1 MKLIILISS
10 LLLLNTLITEAQT
23 ATCSAALSPAA
34 VQVLNPALIT
44 LLQGNTVC
52 AGNIGNWQAQEYHK
66 APSDTM
72 DNLID
77 YHQGTNTSD
86 PTSPIGS
93 WSISIPNNTVN
104 YTYHEGS
111 NYTNTLYNNG
121 DGTYTFCDQFSNT
134 ATKAIAIK
142 IGQVAC

>member
-10 LLLLNTLITEAQT
+10 LLLLNTLITKAQA
-23 ATCSAALSPAA
+23 ATCSAALPPAA
-34 VQVLNPALIT
+34 VQILNPSLTT

-52 AGNIGNWQAQEYHK
+52 VGTIDNWQAQEYHK
-66 APSDTM
+66 APSGTI

-77 YHQGTNTSD
+77 YHQGSNISD

-93 WSISIPNNTVN
+93 WSISIPDNTVS

-111 NYTNTLYNNG
+111 NYTDTLYNNG

>member
-1 MKLIILISS
+1 MKPIMLISS
-10 LLLLNTLITEAQT
+10 LLLLNTLLTQAQA
-23 ATCSAALSPAA
+23 ATCSATLPPAA
-34 VQVLNPALIT
+34 VQVVNPALIT

-52 AGNIGNWQAQEYHK
+52 VGTIGNWQAQEYHK
-66 APSDTM
+66 SPSGTV

-86 PTSPIGS
+86 PTAPIGS
-93 WSISIPNNTVN
+93 WSISISNNTVS

-111 NYTNTLYNNG
+111 NYTDTVYNNG
-121 DGTYTFCDQFSNT
+121 DGTYSFCDQFSNT